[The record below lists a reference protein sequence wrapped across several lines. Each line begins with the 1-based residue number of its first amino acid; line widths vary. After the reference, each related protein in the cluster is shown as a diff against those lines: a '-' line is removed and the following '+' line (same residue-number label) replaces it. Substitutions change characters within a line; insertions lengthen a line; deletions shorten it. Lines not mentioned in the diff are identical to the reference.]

1 MPGGIARD
9 GDPNLFVGVPA
20 SPGLAVGRLVRVR
33 SADIPVPESSA
44 SPREEQQRLDGA
56 RAQARLQLQA
66 LRARLVR
73 DADPGKASIFAAH
86 EALLDDPA
94 LLDIA
99 AGAMALGR
107 SAAFAWR
114 QAVDTH
120 ARRLA
125 DLPDER
131 VAARA
136 HDVRD
141 VGRRVLGLLTGTPAS
156 PRAFPERTVLVAED
170 LSPSDVATLD
180 PACVRGFCTAGGGV
194 TSHVAILARSLEIPA
209 VVGIDPRALRLPDGA
224 LVALDGTRG
233 TLRLGPSP
241 DEVAGL
247 EERLARRRARRQE
260 AIEAAGEPAVTRN
273 GRRLAILA
281 NVSDAAEAG
290 QVRSRGGEGI
300 GLLRSEFLFLDRAT
314 PPAEDEQ
321 FEVYAEVARAL
332 GPGQPLVVRTL
343 DVGGDKPLAYLRM
356 PQEANPFLGQRGI
369 RLQLG
374 RPGLLRGQLR
384 AILRTGQ
391 VGCVRVMFP
400 MVATMAEW
408 RTVRAVLD
416 EERARLAVPPIPAGI
431 MVEVPAAALLAE
443 QFAAEVD
450 FFSIGTND
458 LAQYTLAMDRGHPGL
473 APQIDGLDPSVLHLV
488 ARTVAA
494 AERHGKRVA
503 VCGDLAS
510 DPQAV
515 PVLVGLGVHELSVSV
530 PAIPAVKAQVR
541 ALDDAWCRS
550 VAGRA
555 LACGLATEV
564 RALVPGPEDD

>member
-1 MPGGIARD
+1 MPGDPARV
-9 GDPNLFVGVPA
+9 GNPNLFVGVPA
-20 SPGLAVGRLVRVR
+20 SPGLAVGRVVRVR
-33 SADIPVPESSA
+33 HAEVPVSDTGG
-44 SPREEQQRLDGA
+44 SPDEERQRLDGA
-56 RAQARLQLQA
+56 RARARLQLQA
-66 LRARLVR
+66 LRARFAR
-73 DADPGKASIFAAH
+73 DTDPGKASIFVAH
-86 EALLDDPA
+86 EALVDDPA

-99 AGAMALGR
+99 ADAMASGR

-120 ARRLA
+120 ATRLA
-125 DLPDER
+125 ALPDER

-141 VGRRVLGLLTGTPAS
+141 VGRRVLELLTGTETSA
-156 PRAFPERTVLVAED
+156 RTCPERTVLLAED

-180 PACVRGFCTAGGGV
+180 PARVRGFCTVGGGA

-209 VVGIDPRALRLPDGA
+209 VVGIDPRALDLPDGT

-233 TLRLGPSP
+233 TLSRDPSP
-241 DEVAGL
+241 DDVAAL
-247 EERLARRRARRQE
+247 EQRLARRRARRQA
-260 AIEAAGEPAVTRN
+260 AIAAADEPAVTRD

-281 NVSDAAEAG
+281 NVSDVAEAG
-290 QVRSRGGEGI
+290 EVRPRGGEGV

-314 PPAEDEQ
+314 PPAENEQ

-332 GPGQPLVVRTL
+332 GPDQPLVIRTL
-343 DVGGDKPLAYLRM
+343 DVGGDKPLAYLTM
-356 PQEANPFLGQRGI
+356 PREANPFLGQRGI

-374 RPGLLRGQLR
+374 RPGLLREQLR
-384 AILRTGQ
+384 AILRAGR
-391 VGCVRVMFP
+391 VGRVRVMFP
-400 MVATMAEW
+400 MVATMVEW
-408 RTVRAVLD
+408 RIVRTVLG
-416 EERARLAVPPIPAGI
+416 EEQARLGVPPIPAGI

-443 QFAAEVD
+443 PFAAEVD

-473 APQIDGLDPSVLHLV
+473 APQVDGLDPAVLHLV

-494 AERHGKRVA
+494 AGRHGRRVA

-530 PAIPAVKAQVR
+530 PAIPVVKAQVR
-541 ALDDAWCRS
+541 ALDYARCCS
-550 VAGRA
+550 LAERA
-555 LACGLATEV
+555 LACGLAAEV